1 MVGETGDLI
10 TAAALQEFDP
20 DVMLGESL
28 NPCTALL
35 ASVLNKSWVNYWPIA
50 LWEPYLSHQWGAMNQ
65 LHLPN
70 PLRYLPQMSMRTST
84 QYMVRS
90 TSLSPS

>member
-1 MVGETGDLI
+1 M
-10 TAAALQEFDP
+10 
-20 DVMLGESL
+20 MLGESI

-50 LWEPYLSHQWGAMNQ
+50 LWEPILSHQWGITNQ

-70 PLRYLPQMSMRTST
+70 PLSYLPQMSMRTST

-90 TSLSPS
+90 MSDHILLCHCSLSS